1 MQHPIL
7 LTACFLTLCIFTANA
22 QDADQN
28 ALRNHNADWI
38 QAYPEKDTSVIARI
52 AADDMIMISAT
63 GTRMGKKELIRNVA
77 KPVNPITSA
86 TIDNVDIR
94 VRGNIG
100 IVTAEVEFTMMVNG
114 KETIVKNNYMDVY
127 EKRDGRWMAIAAHVT
142 RLSSK

>member
-7 LTACFLTLCIFTANA
+7 LTACFLILCLFSAQA

-52 AADDMIMISAT
+52 AADDMVMISAT
-63 GTRMGKKELIRNVA
+63 GTRMSKKDLIRNVA

-100 IVTAEVEFTMMVNG
+100 IVTAEVEFTIMVNG

-127 EKRDGRWMAIAAHVT
+127 EKRDGRWIAIAAHVT
-142 RLSSK
+142 RLSK